1 MATRNAD
8 VKTLYLV
15 RHAKSS
21 WADATLADHERPL
34 NKRGLRD
41 APTMGQ
47 RLAEKKV
54 KVDAMWV
61 SPALRAVE
69 TARLLAQAV
78 NISKKSVEIHD
89 RLYSSSIDDL
99 LFEIGSCSEKVKSL
113 LIVGH
118 NPVLTELADFL
129 IDKRQ
134 AAEIMAIPTC
144 GIVALEFSGSS
155 WQQIKKNEGR
165 FLFFDYPKKERN

>member
-1 MATRNAD
+1 M
-8 VKTLYLV
+8 KTLYLV

-21 WADATLADHERPL
+21 WADATLADDERPL

-41 APTMGQ
+41 APAMGQ

-69 TARLLAQAV
+69 TARFLAQAL

-89 RLYSSSIDDL
+89 RLYTSSIDDL
-99 LFEIGSCSEKVKSL
+99 LYEIRSCAEKVKSL

-118 NPVLTELADFL
+118 NPVLTECADFL
-129 IDKRQ
+129 IAKEY
-134 AAEIMAIPTC
+134 ASEITIMPTC

-155 WQQIKKNEGR
+155 WQQINKNEGR
-165 FLFFDYPKKERN
+165 LLFFDYPKKERA